1 MKNLSKIPLLKNV
14 NVKNVKIFKKLL
26 TDYLTEI
33 NTKLSFKNKKKISSS
48 INNIVLNKDK
58 KKYILTDNQR
68 AIGILILNFS
78 KNIFSQKV
86 CYVNDIFIL
95 KKFRRNGFAKSII
108 RALILK
114 LKKKKNLELRIEI
127 IRNNFT
133 AINFWKQFRIKKKS
147 TNYII
152 SLK

>member
-1 MKNLSKIPLLKNV
+1 MLKNV
-14 NVKNVKIFKKLL
+14 NIKNAYIFKKLFS
-26 TDYLTEI
+26 DYLTEL
-33 NTKLSFKNKKKISSS
+33 NTKLSIKNKKKILSS

-58 KKYILTDNQR
+58 KKYILTDKQR
-68 AIGILILNFS
+68 AIGILVLNLS

-95 KKFRRNGFAKSII
+95 KKFRRNRFAKFII
-108 RALILK
+108 KALILK
-114 LKKKKNLELRIEI
+114 LKKKKILELRIEI
-127 IRNNFT
+127 IHNNFM
-133 AINFWKQFRIKKKS
+133 AINFWKKFRIKKKS

>member
-14 NVKNVKIFKKLL
+14 NLKNVNIFKKLL
-26 TDYLTEI
+26 NDYLTEL
-33 NTKLSFKNKKKISSS
+33 NTKLSFKNKKKILSS

-114 LKKKKNLELRIEI
+114 LKKKNNLELRIEI
-127 IRNNFT
+127 IHNNFA
-133 AINFWKQFRIKKKS
+133 AINFWKQFRIKRKS